1 MYIFWKNLSFFFY
14 LFTECSTGL
23 YIYIWI
29 LKQKKK
35 KKKKN
40 GGEYLIFIQGT
51 KLVFNNSQ
59 IFASKKTQILRALF
73 ICAYLSAGK
82 YDTCV
87 IRPQYFSVK
96 QQEQRNKTIFLL
108 K

>member
-1 MYIFWKNLSFFFY
+1 MFNRIV
-14 LFTECSTGL
+14 
-23 YIYIWI
+23 YIYMDT
-29 LKQKKK
+29 KT

-40 GGEYLIFIQGT
+40 GGGYLIFIQGT

-73 ICAYLSAGK
+73 ICAYLSAGN